1 VALVQSINVSSGGIP
16 KLPLPSCATTA
27 IGLQG
32 DGREHSKHAT
42 LGRAVSLFDIE
53 IMRQLNTE
61 GYNLVPGAIGENITV
76 EGLAVQE
83 LEDGD
88 CLHFSGGVV
97 IELTEARKPCFVL
110 DPLGVTLKK
119 DIVGRCGYLA
129 KVLTEGTFTIGDTIV
144 VTKAIP

>member
-1 VALVQSINVSSGGIP
+1 
-16 KLPLPSCATTA
+16 
-27 IGLQG
+27 
-32 DGREHSKHAT
+32 
-42 LGRAVSLFDIE
+42 
-53 IMRQLNTE
+53 
-61 GYNLVPGAIGENITV
+61 
-76 EGLAVQE
+76 
-83 LEDGD
+83 
-88 CLHFSGGVV
+88 LHFSGGVV